1 MVIMNTNTD
10 TVSHGTDIRLSPR
23 NFQWLPALEAGF
35 LAGLVM
41 MIVPR
46 GSPWSA
52 LTFFAPVVMGRV
64 IPETAGIP
72 LIITKAMHLIL
83 AISYGFIISAIVM
96 RITQMRAI
104 IVGAIIGFALYF
116 ANWAVISAAFPELK
130 GDELTVAFTHLVF
143 GGIAAGAYRG
153 LLWRRITSETVE
165 NP

>member
-1 MVIMNTNTD
+1 MNTRTETASPQTD
-10 TVSHGTDIRLSPR
+10 VRLSPR

-72 LIITKAMHLIL
+72 LVMTKAMHLIL
-83 AISYGFIISAIVM
+83 SIGYGFIISAVVM

-104 IVGAIIGFALYF
+104 IVGAIVGLALYF
-116 ANWAVISAAFPELK
+116 ANWAVIGAAFPELK
-130 GDELTVAFTHLVF
+130 GDELTVAFTHMVC
-143 GGIAAGAYRG
+143 GGITAGAYRG
-153 LLWRRITSETVE
+153 LLWRRTTPNE

>member
-10 TVSHGTDIRLSPR
+10 TVSHGTDIRFSPR

-35 LAGLVM
+35 LAGLVL

-64 IPETAGIP
+64 VPETAGIP
-72 LIITKAMHLIL
+72 LILTKAMHLIL
-83 AISYGFIISAIVM
+83 AIGYGFIISAIVM

-104 IVGAIIGFALYF
+104 IVGAIVGLALYF
-116 ANWAVISAAFPELK
+116 ANWAVIGAAFPEMK
-130 GDELTVAFTHLVF
+130 GDEITVAFTHMVF
-143 GGIAAGAYRG
+143 GAIAAGAYRG
-153 LLWRRITSETVE
+153 LLWRRISSETNE
-165 NP
+165 TP

>member
-23 NFQWLPALEAGF
+23 YFQWLPALEAGF
-35 LAGLVM
+35 IAGLVL

-64 IPETAGIP
+64 VPETAGLP
-72 LIITKAMHLIL
+72 LIITKALHLIL
-83 AISYGFIISAIVM
+83 SIGYGFIISLIVM

-104 IVGAIIGFALYF
+104 IVGAIVGLALYF
-116 ANWAVISAAFPELK
+116 ANLAVFSAAFPEMK
-130 GDELTVAFTHLVF
+130 GDELTVAFTHIVF
-143 GGIAAGAYRG
+143 GAIAAGAYRG
-153 LLWRRITSETVE
+153 LLWRRITSEPTE